1 MTNSTTEDVHTD
13 KIDMAFSRARAETE
27 ILREGGG

>member
-1 MTNSTTEDVHTD
+1 MAKSITDSVHTD

-27 ILREGGG
+27 ILGEGGG